1 MRTLCLALILLN
13 ALYFAWAQLIDSN
26 MSNMDLVRS
35 DVVRPPP
42 IVLASEAEVSVPKPR
57 ASALADQESDTPKT
71 KPAAPQQTSAI
82 TPPPQA
88 ARVPTAD
95 SYPCT
100 SVGPFPS
107 LMDASQAQAA
117 LRAVGF
123 TPKQRFE
130 QGGEMW
136 AGYWVSL
143 QNLGTP
149 KKAEATL
156 KMLKGNGIT
165 DIYLV
170 PGANP
175 PNTLSLGVFS
185 DYQRAQKR
193 MEQMRALG
201 LEPSLEDRKRAAPVY
216 WIDVDILQPG
226 QSIDTSIFQNERG
239 KIMRLELR
247 ECPQTQAAIKTSSRS
262 G

>member
-1 MRTLCLALILLN
+1 MRTLCLCLILLN

-26 MSNMDLVRS
+26 PSNMDLSRS

-42 IVLASEAEVSVPKPR
+42 IVLASEAEVNAPRPLAPARQENPPKPR
-57 ASALADQESDTPKT
+57 STASTSALVPPLP
-71 KPAAPQQTSAI
+71 PAKI
-82 TPPPQA
+82 A
-88 ARVPTAD
+88 AVN
-95 SYPCT
+95 PCT
-100 SVGPFPS
+100 SVGPFAG
-107 LMDASQAQAA
+107 LKDASQAQAA

-136 AGYWVSL
+136 VGYWVSV
-143 QNLGTP
+143 QNLETQ
-149 KKAEATL
+149 KKAESAV
-156 KMLKGNGIT
+156 KMLKDKGVT
-165 DIYLV
+165 DVYLV
-170 PGANP
+170 PGSDP

-193 MEQMRALG
+193 AEQISALG
-201 LEPSLEDRKRAAPVY
+201 LEPKIEDRKRASPVF

-226 QSIDTSIFQNERG
+226 QSIDTSIFQTEQG

-247 ECPQTQAAIKTSSRS
+247 DCPQTQAAVKPTSRA